1 MINALYKAGRIE
13 GAQGFLAAIQA
24 NGLVPDDSTYSTVMI

>member
-13 GAQGFLAAIQA
+13 EAQDFLAAIHA
-24 NGLVPDDSTYSTVMI
+24 NGLVTNASTYSVMI